1 MYRKTCLKINVNKY
15 IENAKTFS
23 SHTGKKVMA
32 IIKADAY
39 GLVDYVMGQYLETN
53 GIDFFGVSSIEEA
66 ERLRNHGIKSDILV
80 LSYVHDL
87 GECKKNNLSVIVPN
101 KLFIEE
107 HKNNLEGIKVH
118 IKINTGLNRLGIL
131 PSELQ
136 EVIDELTKYKADIV
150 GIMTH
155 FSCSENKE
163 ITEKD
168 FSKFKEAVDSCDY
181 KFKYIHTSA
190 TDAAIYLKDNISNYV
205 RIGLG
210 LLGDYDVEG
219 EFPIKEVATLCAEII
234 DCKQIQKGEG
244 VSYHRSYIADGNGY
258 YLTCAIGYADG
269 LDLRYSGKEVY
280 VQGEIGTIVG
290 SVCMDLIVVKVSKP
304 YKIGSEVEIIGEHMP
319 VSRRV
324 KEIGN
329 IAQKIITDISDRV
342 PRVYYV
348 DGKIDKEITT
358 RFNS

>member
-1 MYRKTCLKINVNKY
+1 MYRKTTLKINVNDY
-15 IENAKTFS
+15 INNAKVFS

-32 IIKADAY
+32 VIKADAY
-39 GLVDYVMGQYLETN
+39 GLVDYVMGQYLEN
-53 GIDFFGVSSIEEA
+53 SGIDFFGVSSIEEA
-66 ERLRNHGIKSDILV
+66 LRLRNHGIKSDILV

-87 GECKKNNLSVIVPN
+87 EACKKNNLSIIVPN

-107 HKNNLEGIKVH
+107 HKNNLEGLKVH

-136 EVIDELTKYKADIV
+136 DVVNDLMNYKADIAGV
-150 GIMTH
+150 MTH
-155 FSCSENKE
+155 FSCSDDKE

-168 FSKFKEAVDSCDY
+168 FIKFKEVVEKCDY
-181 KFKYIHTSA
+181 KFKYVHTSA
-190 TDAAIYLKDNISNYV
+190 TDAAIYLKDDISNYV

-210 LLGDYDVEG
+210 LLGSYDLEDK
-219 EFPIKEVATLCAEII
+219 FPIKEVTTLTAEII

-244 VSYHRSYIADGNGY
+244 VSYHHSYIADGEGY

-290 SVCMDLIVVKVSKP
+290 SVCMDLIIVKVSKP

-342 PRVYYV
+342 PRTYYV
-348 DGKIDKEITT
+348 DGKLDKEVTT